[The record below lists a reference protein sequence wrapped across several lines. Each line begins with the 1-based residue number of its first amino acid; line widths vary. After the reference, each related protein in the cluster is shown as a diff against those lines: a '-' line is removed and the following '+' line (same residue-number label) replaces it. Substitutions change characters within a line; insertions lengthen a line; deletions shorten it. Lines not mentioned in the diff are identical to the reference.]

1 MKKIILFTN
10 MSSIK
15 KHWENALLK
24 SYATVHVESLD
35 ALLEY
40 LAKHNNNNNKVIV
53 MLDEMSMSN
62 IDDALLKL
70 KKYPNAMLLIFNA
83 IPEVYHASTL
93 LGSGIKG
100 YENSYINKENLL
112 KMLSTVEEGNNWLFA
127 DLTYFIINKYIQN
140 KNKDEPNFVSF
151 LTEREK
157 NIAYMIANGLSNK
170 EIAQKEKIAL
180 STVKG
185 HIHHIFEKANV
196 TDRISLALKFK

>member
-1 MKKIILFTN
+1 MKNIILFTN

-15 KHWENALLK
+15 KHWENALK
-24 SYATVHVESLD
+24 NSYETVHIENFD
-35 ALLEY
+35 ALAHY
-40 LAKHNNNNNKVIV
+40 LKKHNDKIIL
-53 MLDEMSMSN
+53 MLDEMSVSN

-70 KKYPNAMLLIFNA
+70 KKYPNAIILIFNA
-83 IPEVYHASTL
+83 IPEVYHAATL

-100 YENSYINKENLL
+100 YENSYLNKENLL
-112 KMLSTVEEGNNWLFA
+112 KMLTTVEEGNNWLFA

-140 KNKDEPNFVSF
+140 KNKDEPDFVPL
-151 LTEREK
+151 LTEKEK
-157 NIAYMIANGLSNK
+157 NIASMIAEGLSNK
-170 EIAQKEKIAL
+170 EIAQREKIAL

>member
-1 MKKIILFTN
+1 MKNIILFTN

-15 KHWENALLK
+15 KHWENALKNSYETVCIENFDTLAHYLK
-24 SYATVHVESLD
+24 
-35 ALLEY
+35 
-40 LAKHNNNNNKVIV
+40 KHNDKIIL
-53 MLDEMSMSN
+53 MLDEMSVSN

-70 KKYPNAMLLIFNA
+70 KKYPNAIILIFNA
-83 IPEVYHASTL
+83 IPEVYHAATL

-100 YENSYINKENLL
+100 YENSYLNKENLL
-112 KMLSTVEEGNNWLFA
+112 KMLTTVEEGNNWLFA

-140 KNKDEPNFVSF
+140 KNKDEPDFVPL
-151 LTEREK
+151 LTEKEK
-157 NIAYMIANGLSNK
+157 NIASMIAEGLSNK
-170 EIAQKEKIAL
+170 EIAQREKIAL

>member
-10 MSSIK
+10 MSSIQR
-15 KHWENALLK
+15 HWKNALLK
-24 SYATVHVESLD
+24 SYETVHVESFD
-35 ALLEY
+35 ALLEC
-40 LAKHNNNNNKVIV
+40 LEKHNNKVIV
-53 MLDEMSMSN
+53 MLDEMSVSN

-70 KKYPNAMLLIFNA
+70 KKYPNAMFLIFNA
-83 IPEVYHASTL
+83 IPEVYHAVTL

-100 YENSYINKENLL
+100 YENSYLNKENLL
-112 KMLSTVEEGNNWLFA
+112 KMLTTVEEGNNWLFA

-140 KNKDEPNFVSF
+140 KNKDEPDFVSS

-157 NIAYMIANGLSNK
+157 NIAYMIADGLSNK

>member
-1 MKKIILFTN
+1 MKNIILFTN

-15 KHWENALLK
+15 KHWENALKNSYETVCIENFDTLAHYLK
-24 SYATVHVESLD
+24 
-35 ALLEY
+35 
-40 LAKHNNNNNKVIV
+40 KHNDKIIL
-53 MLDEMSMSN
+53 MLDEMSVSN

-70 KKYPNAMLLIFNA
+70 KKYPNAIILIFNA
-83 IPEVYHASTL
+83 IPEVYHAATL

-100 YENSYINKENLL
+100 YENSYLNKENLL
-112 KMLSTVEEGNNWLFA
+112 KMLTTVEEGNNWLFA

-140 KNKDEPNFVSF
+140 KNKDEPDFVPL
-151 LTEREK
+151 LTEKEK
-157 NIAYMIANGLSNK
+157 NIALMIAEGLSNK
-170 EIAQKEKIAL
+170 EIAQREKIAL

>member
-1 MKKIILFTN
+1 

-15 KHWENALLK
+15 KHWQSALNG
-24 SYATVHVESLD
+24 YYETVLIED
-35 ALLEY
+35 FTELLEY
-40 LAKHNNNNNKVIV
+40 LTNSNEKTIL
-53 MLDEMSMSN
+53 MLDEMSIQN
-62 IDDALLKL
+62 IEDALLRV
-70 KKYPNAMLLIFNA
+70 KKYPQTTILIFSA

-112 KMLSTVEEGNNWLFA
+112 KMLSSVEAGNNWLFA
-127 DLTYFIINKYIQN
+127 DLTYFIINKYMQN
-140 KNKDEPNFVSF
+140 KKRDEPEFISL
-151 LTEREK
+151 LTEKEK
-157 NIAYMIANGLSNK
+157 DIALMIADGLSNK
-170 EIAQKEKIAL
+170 EIAQREKIAL

>member
-24 SYATVHVESLD
+24 SYETAHIENLD
-35 ALLEY
+35 ALLDY
-40 LAKHNNNNNKVIV
+40 LEKHNNKVIV
-53 MLDEMSMSN
+53 MFDEMSVSS
-62 IDDALLKL
+62 IEDALLEL
-70 KKYPNAMLLIFNA
+70 KEYHHANILLFNA
-83 IPEVYHASTL
+83 VPEVYHASTL

-100 YENSYINKENLL
+100 YENSYINRENLL

-127 DLTYFIINKYIQN
+127 DLTYFIINKFMQN
-140 KNKDEPNFVSF
+140 KKKDEPDFMPL
-151 LTEREK
+151 LTEKEK
-157 NIAYMIANGLSNK
+157 SIAQMIADGLSNK
-170 EIAQKEKIAL
+170 EIAQREKIAL

>member
-24 SYATVHVESLD
+24 SYETLHVESFD

-40 LAKHNNNNNKVIV
+40 LEKHNNKVIV
-53 MLDEMSMSN
+53 MLDEMSVSSVE
-62 IDDALLKL
+62 DALLEL
-70 KKYPNAMLLIFNA
+70 KEYPHANILLFNA
-83 IPEVYHASTL
+83 VPELHHASTL

-127 DLTYFIINKYIQN
+127 DLTYYIINKYIQN
-140 KNKDEPNFVSF
+140 KKKDEPNFVSS

-157 NIAYMIANGLSNK
+157 NIAYMIAEGLSNK
-170 EIAQKEKIAL
+170 EIAQREKIAL

>member
-1 MKKIILFTN
+1 MKKILLFTN

-15 KHWENALLK
+15 KHWERALEKSYKTLHVEHFDMLLK
-24 SYATVHVESLD
+24 C
-35 ALLEY
+35 
-40 LAKHNNNNNKVIV
+40 LAKEKSKIIV
-53 MLDEMSMSN
+53 MFDEMSVSN
-62 IDDALLKL
+62 IDDALSNLKE
-70 KKYPNAMLLIFNA
+70 YPQAIILIFNA
-83 IPEVYHASTL
+83 VPEVYHASAL

-127 DLTYFIINKYIQN
+127 DLTYFIINKYMQY
-140 KNKDEPNFVSF
+140 KKKDKPEFMSM
-151 LTEREK
+151 LTEKEK
-157 NIAYMIANGLSNK
+157 SIAQMIADGLSNK
-170 EIAQKEKIAL
+170 EIAQREKIAL